1 MAQRPHRRFTAE
13 FKRDVAELFLSG
25 ERTVAE
31 LCTDFD
37 VGETAVRRWI
47 EQTRDGRLGGDARP
61 PNVAQS
67 EELEALRKENL
78 TLRMERDILKRAMA
92 FFAKETR

>member
-1 MAQRPHRRFTAE
+1 
-13 FKRDVAELFLSG
+13 
-25 ERTVAE
+25 VAE
-31 LCTDFD
+31 LCKDFD
-37 VGETAVRRWI
+37 VGDTAVRRWI
-47 EQTRDGRLGGDARP
+47 QQTRDGRLGGDARL

-67 EELEALRKENL
+67 EEIEALRKENL